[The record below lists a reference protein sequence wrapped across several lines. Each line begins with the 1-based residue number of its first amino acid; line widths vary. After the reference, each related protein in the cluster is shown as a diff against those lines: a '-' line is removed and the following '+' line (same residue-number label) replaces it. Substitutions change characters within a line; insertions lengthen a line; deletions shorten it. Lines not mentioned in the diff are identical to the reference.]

1 MKSTVL
7 ILLLLLAAA
16 AAIGFLAR
24 RAGRASDNGT
34 NSQQTPAEARG
45 NGATSRATLPD
56 NHVQLGVRAFMK
68 GRYERAFRLLEPAG
82 HEGNLK
88 AQQLLA
94 KMYYAG
100 HGVTASKDQY
110 LYWLGKAA
118 ANGDKPSKIKLK
130 KMKSGQTRFP
140 GE

>member
-1 MKSTVL
+1 MNSVVI
-7 ILLLLLAAA
+7 ILLLLPAAA
-16 AAIGFLAR
+16 AAIWLVKR
-24 RAGRASDNGT
+24 RAGRAT
-34 NSQQTPAEARG
+34 G
-45 NGATSRATLPD
+45 NGAGSQQPPADATDNGATNRATLPD

-100 HGVTASKDQY
+100 HGVPASKERY
-110 LYWLGKAA
+110 LFWLDKAA

>member
-7 ILLLLLAAA
+7 ILLLLAAAA

-24 RAGRASDNGT
+24 RAGRGSG
-34 NSQQTPAEARG
+34 SGVGGQQSPAEVAG
-45 NGATSRATLPD
+45 NEAISKATLPD

-100 HGVTASKDQY
+100 HGVTASKEQY
-110 LYWLGKAA
+110 LYWLDKAA